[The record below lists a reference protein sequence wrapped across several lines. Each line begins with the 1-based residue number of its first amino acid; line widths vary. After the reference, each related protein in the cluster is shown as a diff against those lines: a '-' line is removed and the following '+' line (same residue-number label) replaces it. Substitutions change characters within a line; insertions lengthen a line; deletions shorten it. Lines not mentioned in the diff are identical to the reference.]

1 MSEQQPA
8 VYAKGLYFN
17 ANHPDTPESVR
28 EWKKGSVSI
37 QIDNFIEQLTSLK
50 SKADQKGYVRFD
62 LTKNEKNGEV
72 FFSFRLNDWKPPV
85 KDNDLGVSPKADE
98 GEDINPEGIPF

>member
-50 SKADQKGYVRFD
+50 SKADQKGYIRFD

-72 FFSFRLNDWKPPV
+72 FFSFRLNDWKPT
-85 KDNDLGVSPKADE
+85 KKEE
-98 GEDINPEGIPF
+98 GATESKTEEEPPF